1 MIRNGGTSY
10 ETLPPNGGLQLL
22 QYYFNSNQEY
32 SATNII
38 RQAKPSDIRRGCAG
52 VLSLTLV
59 CSYPLLPKNGQWEE
73 VPVKHTLDAQY

>member
-1 MIRNGGTSY
+1 MGAHHIKHF
-10 ETLPPNGGLQLL
+10 PPNGGLQLL
-22 QYYFNSNQEY
+22 QYYFNSNQKY
-32 SATNII
+32 SATNIM
-38 RQAKPSDIRRGCAG
+38 RQANPLDIRRGCAG